1 MGLYWH
7 TGYVVICRLLL
18 VLFIFYIIPTFISP
32 PCASA
37 TEFTGDIA
45 LEGRGFLASPAYP
58 DQRHHSASFAV
69 NAEVY
74 HELSSGSSFLF
85 KPFFRMDSADS
96 ERTHGDIREAN
107 FLYLADTWEMT
118 VGIGKVFWG
127 ATEFVHL
134 VDIINQTDLVEA
146 LDGEEKLG
154 QPMVHASFPRPWGT
168 VDLFALPWFRERTYP
183 GKNGRL
189 RFPLPVDTDDA
200 RYESPSEQSHLDLA
214 LRYSHSYRNFDIGIY
229 YFDGT
234 GREPLLIL
242 DSDTSGEIV
251 LVPYYEQIGQTGV
264 DLQVVTG
271 NWLWKGEALYR
282 TGQGNSFFASTFG
295 FEYTYTGIA
304 DTPMDLGLIGEYVFD
319 DRDDRRSPT
328 VYDNDAMFGIRL
340 AANDAAGTE
349 CLLGL
354 ILDTEISSK
363 ILSLES
369 SRRLGENIK
378 INLEGAL
385 FIDMDEKD
393 PANSLAEDDFIKLEV
408 IFYF

>member
-1 MGLYWH
+1 MDLYWQAGH
-7 TGYVVICRLLL
+7 VFICRLLL
-18 VLFIFYIIPTFISP
+18 VLFILFTFQSVIARTP
-32 PCASA
+32 ATA
-37 TEFTGDIA
+37 TEFTWDAA
-45 LEGRGFLASPAYP
+45 LQGRGFLHSPAYQ
-58 DQRHHSASFAV
+58 DQRHHNASLAV

-74 HELSSGSSFLF
+74 HEFSSGSSFIF
-85 KPFFRMDSADS
+85 KPFLRMDSADS

-107 FLYLADTWEMT
+107 FLYLAESWEMS

-154 QPMVHASFPRPWGT
+154 QPLVYVSFPRPWGT

-214 LRYSHSYRNFDIGIY
+214 LRYNHSYSNFDIGIY
-229 YFDGT
+229 YFAGT
-234 GREPLLIL
+234 GREPMLIL
-242 DSDTSGEIV
+242 DSDKSGEIV

-264 DLQVVTG
+264 DLQVVAG

-282 TGQGNSFFASTFG
+282 TGQGRPFFASTFG

-304 DTPMDLGLIGEYVFD
+304 DTPMDLGLICEYVFD
-319 DRDDRRSPT
+319 DRDDGRYPT
-328 VYDNDAMFGIRL
+328 VYDNDAMLGIRL
-340 AANDAAGTE
+340 AFNDADGTE
-349 CLLGL
+349 FLLGL
-354 ILDTEISSK
+354 IRDTEISSK

-378 INLEGAL
+378 INLEGSL
-385 FIDMDEKD
+385 FIDMDEMD
-393 PANSLAEDDFIKLEV
+393 PANSLAEDDFVKLEV